1 MRREI
6 KREGDGEEDDDDDT
20 AAQHDTQRK
29 DGKEKCATRDSA
41 RGQSKEGRERQRV
54 EIGFGEGKEEIKVS
68 RGRESGE
75 IKSVASSNVVVS
87 FDKE

>member
-1 MRREI
+1 
-6 KREGDGEEDDDDDT
+6 
-20 AAQHDTQRK
+20 
-29 DGKEKCATRDSA
+29 
-41 RGQSKEGRERQRV
+41 V